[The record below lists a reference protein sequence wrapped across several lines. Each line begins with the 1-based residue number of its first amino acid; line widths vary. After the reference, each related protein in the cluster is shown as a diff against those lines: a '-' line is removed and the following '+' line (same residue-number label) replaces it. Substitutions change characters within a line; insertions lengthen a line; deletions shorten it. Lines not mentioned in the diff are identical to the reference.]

1 MVSAMIQ
8 SLFEKVVANLKS
20 TVRYM
25 KNLKTKLYSTVGISE
40 SYASVPRPV
49 PGTTDAQLNSKEP

>member
-8 SLFEKVVANLKS
+8 SLFEKVVPNLKS

-25 KNLKTKLYSTVGISE
+25 ENLKTKLYSTG
-40 SYASVPRPV
+40 
-49 PGTTDAQLNSKEP
+49 Q

>member
-8 SLFEKVVANLKS
+8 SLFEKVVPNLKS

-25 KNLKTKLYSTVGISE
+25 ENLKTKLYSTGQ
-40 SYASVPRPV
+40 AAFQNHMPLCL
-49 PGTTDAQLNSKEP
+49 DQCQAQQMLS